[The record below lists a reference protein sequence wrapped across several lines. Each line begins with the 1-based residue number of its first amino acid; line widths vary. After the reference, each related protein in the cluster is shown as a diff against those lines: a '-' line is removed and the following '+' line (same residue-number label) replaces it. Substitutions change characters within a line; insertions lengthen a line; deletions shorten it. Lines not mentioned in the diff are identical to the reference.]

1 MKRQLTFIEGA
12 GMALL
17 ISIAGSVLFSGLAS
31 LFSGGFVF
39 RLLVSV
45 LALSYIVYLLVRG
58 TERTGRISVL
68 LFWSVLM
75 CLNLLLVDSILL
87 YLSLHIIAI
96 WLIRSLYYY
105 NSLFSSLTDLL
116 LTVFS
121 LVAAIVAWNMSHSL
135 LLGLWCF
142 FLLQALFIYIPV
154 DFARRDRNESLNTS
168 TGDTFEH
175 AHQSAQLALH
185 KISTTH

>member
-1 MKRQLTFIEGA
+1 
-12 GMALL
+12 
-17 ISIAGSVLFSGLAS
+17 
-31 LFSGGFVF
+31 
-39 RLLVSV
+39 
-45 LALSYIVYLLVRG
+45 
-58 TERTGRISVL
+58 
-68 LFWSVLM
+68 M
-75 CLNLLLVDSILL
+75 CLNLLLVDSNLL

-105 NSLFSSLTDLL
+105 NSLFSSLTDLF
-116 LTVFS
+116 LTAFS

-142 FLLQALFIYIPV
+142 FLLQALFIFIPV
-154 DFARRDRNESLNTS
+154 RFAHRDRNENPGTS
-168 TGDTFEH
+168 TGDIFER

>member
-1 MKRQLTFIEGA
+1 
-12 GMALL
+12 
-17 ISIAGSVLFSGLAS
+17 
-31 LFSGGFVF
+31 
-39 RLLVSV
+39 
-45 LALSYIVYLLVRG
+45 
-58 TERTGRISVL
+58 
-68 LFWSVLM
+68 M
-75 CLNLLLVDSILL
+75 CVNLLLVDSILL
-87 YLSLHIIAI
+87 YLSLHIMAI

-121 LVAAIVAWNMSHSL
+121 LVAAIIAWNMTYSL

-154 DFARRDRNESLNTS
+154 RFARRNRDEILSTS

-175 AHQSAQLALH
+175 AHQTAQLALH